1 MSENHSSISA
11 QVQPGELTQSNVL
24 KRGTVRNQLTGFRK
38 FLIDFKYLLLEQL
51 YNLKA
56 NIYWA
61 IIVSLC
67 LPLAL
72 VFGFGH
78 IGGTATSRQ
87 SLLYII
93 SGSAIMSVATESIV
107 NMAQRLANFKS
118 QGRLTYY
125 ASLPISKVAF
135 ILALIISRL
144 GLTLVGMVVPLLVAP
159 LIYNVQFDYN
169 FWIVCILLLTAFA
182 LASIGLALGV
192 LVSDP
197 DLTGQLGNLLLIL
210 LLLAS
215 PLFIPSANL
224 LLPFQIIGYL
234 LPPTYAADALRLA
247 LTSDFNAG
255 FYLDLGMLTIL
266 MLASFV
272 LINRFL
278 HWRLD

>member
-1 MSENHSSISA
+1 MSENRPYTSA
-11 QVQPGELTQSNVL
+11 QSTSTEL
-24 KRGTVRNQLTGFRK
+24 KRDFALNRVEGYRK
-38 FLIDFKYLLLEQL
+38 FLVDFKYLLLEQL

-56 NIYWA
+56 NWYWA
-61 IIVSLC
+61 FIIALC

-72 VFGFGH
+72 VFGFGP
-78 IGGTATSRQ
+78 IGGTATDRQ

-118 QGRLTYY
+118 EGRLTYY
-125 ASLPISKVAF
+125 ASLPISKIAF

-144 GLTLVGMVVPLLVAP
+144 GLTLVGMVVPLLAAR
-159 LIYNVQFDYN
+159 LIYNVQFDFN
-169 FWIVCILLLTAFA
+169 GWVAGILLLTAFA

-215 PLFIPSANL
+215 PIFIPLASL
-224 LLPFQIIGYL
+224 LLPLQVIGYL
-234 LPPTYAADALRLA
+234 LPPTYAAQALRLA
-247 LTSDFNAG
+247 LTADFNAT
-255 FYLDLGMLTIL
+255 FYLDLGMLIAL
-266 MLASFV
+266 MLLSFF

-278 HWRLD
+278 HWRVD

>member
-1 MSENHSSISA
+1 
-11 QVQPGELTQSNVL
+11 
-24 KRGTVRNQLTGFRK
+24 
-38 FLIDFKYLLLEQL
+38 
-51 YNLKA
+51 
-56 NIYWA
+56 
-61 IIVSLC
+61 
-67 LPLAL
+67 
-72 VFGFGH
+72 
-78 IGGTATSRQ
+78 
-87 SLLYII
+87 
-93 SGSAIMSVATESIV
+93 
-107 NMAQRLANFKS
+107 MAQRLANFKS

-247 LTSDFNAG
+247 LTSDFSAG

-272 LINRFL
+272 LINQFL